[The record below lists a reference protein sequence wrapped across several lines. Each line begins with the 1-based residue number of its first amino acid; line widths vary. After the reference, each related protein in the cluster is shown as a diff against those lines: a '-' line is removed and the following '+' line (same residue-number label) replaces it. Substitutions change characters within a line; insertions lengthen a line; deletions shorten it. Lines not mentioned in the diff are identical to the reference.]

1 MVQWL
6 NNASLA
12 TGRRARVTAAR
23 GVLPGED
30 TETAQPGM
38 SGERLLAA
46 GGLLCL
52 VVLGVVLRLL
62 PIVFVPSIN
71 WADEIFQT
79 VEPAHRLVF
88 GYGLVPWEYQLGMRF
103 WLLPGVIAGLIEIAR
118 LIGEGPQYYLSVI
131 AVGFGVLACAPVVC
145 SFLWCRRA
153 FGLGPAFVAA
163 FAVAVAP
170 ELVYFGARTLNEVVA
185 AHLLVIAVYL
195 LEPGYR
201 VSSRQRL
208 FVAAIV
214 LGVVCL
220 LRINLAP
227 AVAVLCLWSAWGA
240 WHWRL
245 AALIG
250 GGLAAL
256 GFGAIL
262 DWLTLGYP
270 FASIWRNLLYNL
282 YYGVSAEISVDP
294 NLYYLWGELGVW
306 LTAAPFLLVLI
317 GLGARRIPVVLVA
330 ALVVVAVH
338 TGIAHKEYRFI
349 YPAILLFMVL
359 AAVGLAQLTSWAAQ
373 WLHRRGMRQGAA
385 TALAAVVLSGYWGAV
400 AFNVWSSGTIADL
413 RQRAHDELVA
423 MSFVHDM
430 PTLCGLG
437 VYGEEAWVRYGGY
450 SYLHRPVPMYWPK
463 DEAELTASAA
473 AFDTLL
479 YDGVSPPPGFQ
490 PVRCFGKICLAQRAG
505 RCEPRAMARIW
516 YPERLLGLAP
526 AAELF
531 PPVPEPVRPDPAAQ
545 PRP

>member
-1 MVQWL
+1 
-6 NNASLA
+6 
-12 TGRRARVTAAR
+12 VTAAR
-23 GVLPGED
+23 GVLAGAD
-30 TETAQPGM
+30 DETAARPGVP
-38 SGERLLAA
+38 SERLLAA

-62 PIVFVPSIN
+62 PTVFVPSIN
-71 WADEIFQT
+71 WGDEIFQT

-103 WLLPGVIAGLIEIAR
+103 WLLPGVIAGLMEIAR
-118 LIGEGPQYYLSVI
+118 IIGDGPQYYLSVI
-131 AVGFGVLACAPVVC
+131 AVGLGLLACAPVVC
-145 SFLWCRRA
+145 CFLWCRRA

-185 AHLLVIAVYL
+185 AHLLVIAFYL

-208 FVAAIV
+208 FVAGI
-214 LGVVCL
+214 LFGVVCL
-220 LRINLAP
+220 LRINLGP
-227 AVAVLCLWSAWGA
+227 AVAVLLLWSAWGA

-245 AALIG
+245 PVLIG

-256 GFGAIL
+256 GFGATL

-270 FASIWRNLLYNL
+270 LASVWRNLLYNL

-294 NLYYLWGELGVW
+294 NLYYLLGELGVW
-306 LTAAPFLLVLI
+306 LTAAPFVLLLI
-317 GLGARRIPVVLVA
+317 GLGARRIPVLLVT
-330 ALVVVAVH
+330 ALTVIAVH

-373 WLHRRGMRQGAA
+373 WLHRHGMRQGAA
-385 TALAAVVLSGYWGAV
+385 TALSVVVLSGYWSAV
-400 AFNVWSSGTIADL
+400 AFNLWSSGTLAQL

-430 PTLCGLG
+430 PTLCGVGL
-437 VYGEEAWVRYGGY
+437 YGEEAWVRYGGY
-450 SYLHRPVPMYWPK
+450 TYLHRPVPMYWPK

-479 YDGVSPPPGFQ
+479 YDGTAPPPGFR
-490 PVRCFGKICLAQRAG
+490 PVRCFGQICLAHRTGGCEARAMP
-505 RCEPRAMARIW
+505 RIWFPEHLRAMA
-516 YPERLLGLAP
+516 P
-526 AAELF
+526 AQELF
-531 PPVPEPVRPDPAAQ
+531 EPVPERARPDAAAQ
-545 PRP
+545 ARP

>member
-1 MVQWL
+1 
-6 NNASLA
+6 LA
-12 TGRRARVTAAR
+12 GADDKTAAR
-23 GVLPGED
+23 PDV
-30 TETAQPGM
+30 A
-38 SGERLLAA
+38 GERLLAA

-52 VVLGVVLRLL
+52 VVLGVMLRLL
-62 PIVFVPSIN
+62 PTVFAPSIN
-71 WADEIFQT
+71 WGDEIFQT

-103 WLLPGVIAGLIEIAR
+103 WLLPGVIAGLMEIAR
-118 LIGEGPQYYLSVI
+118 LIGDGPQYYLSVI
-131 AVGFGVLACAPVVC
+131 AIGCGLLACAPVVC
-145 SFLWCRRA
+145 CFLWCRRD

-163 FAVAVAP
+163 FAVAIAP

-185 AHLLVIAVYL
+185 AHLLVIGFYL
-195 LEPGYR
+195 IEPGYR
-201 VSSRQRL
+201 VSSRQRM
-208 FVAAIV
+208 FVAGIL

-227 AVAVLCLWSAWGA
+227 AVAVVVLWSAWGA
-240 WHWRL
+240 WQRRL
-245 AALIG
+245 PVLIG
-250 GGLAAL
+250 GGLAAAA
-256 GFGAIL
+256 FGAIL

-282 YYGVSAEISVDP
+282 YYGVSAEISVEP

-306 LTAAPFLLVLI
+306 LAAAPILLVLI
-317 GLGARRIPVVLVA
+317 GLGARRIP
-330 ALVVVAVH
+330 ALVVVALVVIAVH

-373 WLHRRGMRQGAA
+373 LLRRRGVRQGAA
-385 TALAAVVLSGYWGAV
+385 TALAGAVLSGYWAV
-400 AFNVWSSGTIADL
+400 MAFNVWSGGTIADL

-423 MSFVHDM
+423 MLFVHDM
-430 PTLCGLG
+430 PTLCGVGL
-437 VYGEEAWVRYGGY
+437 YGENAWVRYGGY

-463 DEAELTASAA
+463 DEAELTASAV

-490 PVRCFGKICLAQRAG
+490 LVRCFGKICLAQRAG

-516 YPERLLGLAP
+516 FPERLRAMAP
-526 AAELF
+526 AHELF
-531 PPVPEPVRPDPAAQ
+531 PPVPERASRDGAAQ